1 MATLALVIS
10 IAALLASSSA
20 QTELF
25 EKTDE
30 HVWSSVSYIFHG
42 EKTPLRGLIASK
54 ESLTPLGAHQMYD
67 QGAMF
72 RARYLTNINIT
83 DADDTVAAHATIEG
97 LGPVAIDNTKIS
109 IIANNDVYVSTSA
122 IAFMQGLY
130 PPAQAFADSAGGVQT
145 AYLANH
151 TLVDWPL
158 DGYQYPDMD
167 ILSVLDPNSVW

>member
-20 QTELF
+20 Q
-25 EKTDE
+25 TDE

-72 RARYLTNINIT
+72 RARYLTNVNVT
-83 DADDTVAAHATIEG
+83 NADDTVAAHAPIEG
-97 LGPVAIDNTKIS
+97 LGSVAIDNTKIS
-109 IIANNDVYVSTSA
+109 IIANDDVYVSTSA

-130 PPAQAFADSAGGVQT
+130 PPAQAFADSAGGVQA

-158 DGYQYPDMD
+158 DGYQYPDLD